1 MSLPD
6 ELTDSLDATAWQAIA
21 GRLRLSPRE
30 VEIASFVVGDLKES
44 AIAQRIGISTHTV
57 HTHLERLYHKLSV
70 NSRVEL
76 VVRVFH
82 TYLQLVNEPGST
94 LPPLCGNRAA
104 SHCPLSSRR
113 TSS

>member
-6 ELTDSLDATAWQAIA
+6 GLSHDLDATAWQAIA
-21 GRLRLSPRE
+21 GRLQLSPRE
-30 VEIASFVVGDLKES
+30 VEIATCVVGDLKES
-44 AIAQRIGISTHTV
+44 AIARRIGISTHTV

-82 TYLQLVNEPGST
+82 TYLELVNEPGST
-94 LPPLCGNRAA
+94 LPPLCGNRTA
-104 SHCPLSSRR
+104 SQCPLISRH